1 MDALLH
7 GSTTQPRVTG
17 SGVASPRATGPRARR
32 GLVAVAL
39 GIALASTAASTSV
52 HAFALDQ
59 PIPSDDA
66 STRKGA
72 AAQEPCPCEENKE
85 EPPAKPLATAPRE
98 KTKEASNITLAQW
111 VSDWMKNPRR
121 VTAKLAIHGV
131 VPEIELEAVLP
142 ASQIKS
148 SAPQCP
154 TDPAVSS
161 DPAISTTGEIYL
173 DPDEASAGNPNP
185 EQIRVAPVA
194 PPIPTNFPFAM
205 QNADPLGPK
214 HLHPDQLDPNQLHPD
229 YVLQEYPIDEY
240 PSEPYPNHPYP
251 SLELPH
257 PNLFGSLS
265 DVQVT
270 LPASTLVAYIVAH
283 AQNSVRLEMSQQL
296 AAERAMYAQRYE
308 LLLQHNQQLQ
318 TQLAMIEAQQESTE
332 ALALRASMPSKS
344 DWSAPPIE
352 SNEQKR
358 CLSLTASRE
367 DFDAIQEDLSNIRK
381 QIAILKSNSNPI
393 PFAPS
398 YVGTEEPNAPTRQPQ
413 SRQPQSRQPQA
424 LQPQALKPQAWR
436 TARSVPY
443 TPVFSG
449 QASPGQA
456 SPGQASP
463 GQASPG
469 PASNR

>member
-1 MDALLH
+1 
-7 GSTTQPRVTG
+7 
-17 SGVASPRATGPRARR
+17 
-32 GLVAVAL
+32 L

-98 KTKEASNITLAQW
+98 KTTEASNITLAQW

-194 PPIPTNFPFAM
+194 PPIPTNFPFAK

-240 PSEPYPNHPYP
+240 PSEPYPSQPYP

-257 PNLFGSLS
+257 PNLFGPLS

-332 ALALRASMPSKS
+332 ALALRASMPSMPSKS

-413 SRQPQSRQPQA
+413 SRQPQA

-449 QASPGQA
+449 SASPGPA
-456 SPGQASP
+456 SPGPASP

>member
-1 MDALLH
+1 
-7 GSTTQPRVTG
+7 
-17 SGVASPRATGPRARR
+17 
-32 GLVAVAL
+32 
-39 GIALASTAASTSV
+39 
-52 HAFALDQ
+52 
-59 PIPSDDA
+59 
-66 STRKGA
+66 
-72 AAQEPCPCEENKE
+72 
-85 EPPAKPLATAPRE
+85 
-98 KTKEASNITLAQW
+98 
-111 VSDWMKNPRR
+111 MKNPRR

-185 EQIRVAPVA
+185 EQIQVAPVA

-332 ALALRASMPSKS
+332 ALALRASMSSKS
-344 DWSAPPIE
+344 DWSAPPNE

-413 SRQPQSRQPQA
+413 
-424 LQPQALKPQAWR
+424 ALKPQAWR
-436 TARSVPY
+436 TARTVPY

-449 QASPGQA
+449 SASSGPASPGT
-456 SPGQASP
+456 
-463 GQASPG
+463 ASPG
-469 PASNR
+469 PAANR

>member
-7 GSTTQPRVTG
+7 GSTTQLQEAGTRITTTG
-17 SGVASPRATGPRARR
+17 ATGTRARR

-39 GIALASTAASTSV
+39 GVALASSGASTSV
-52 HAFALDQ
+52 NALALDQ

-66 STRKGA
+66 SSRKGA

-85 EPPAKPLATAPRE
+85 VPPAKPLATAPRE
-98 KTKEASNITLAQW
+98 KTTEASNITLAQW

-131 VPEIELEAVLP
+131 VPEIELEAVIP
-142 ASQIKS
+142 ASQINAQ
-148 SAPQCP
+148 APQSP
-154 TDPAVSS
+154 TDPVAITDPAVSTS
-161 DPAISTTGEIYL
+161 PVASTDPIVSTT
-173 DPDEASAGNPNP
+173 DEVSAENPKE
-185 EQIRVAPVA
+185 EQIRIAPVA
-194 PPIPTNFPFAM
+194 PPIPTSYPFAT

-214 HLHPDQLDPNQLHPD
+214 HLHPNQLDPNQLHPD
-229 YVLQEYPIDEY
+229 YVLQEYPIEEY
-240 PSEPYPNHPYP
+240 PSEPYPSHSYP
-251 SLELPH
+251 SLELPN

-270 LPASTLVAYIVAH
+270 LPASTLVAYIVTH

-381 QIAILKSNSNPI
+381 QIAILKSHSNPI

-398 YVGTEEPNAPTRQPQ
+398 YVGTEEPNAQTKQPQTRQLQ
-413 SRQPQSRQPQA
+413 TRQPQA
-424 LQPQALKPQAWR
+424 LQPQTWR
-436 TARSVPY
+436 TARTVPY

-449 QASPGQA
+449 PAS
-456 SPGQASP
+456 S
-463 GQASPG
+463 G

>member
-17 SGVASPRATGPRARR
+17 TGEASPRATAPRATAPWARR

-39 GIALASTAASTSV
+39 GVALASTAASTSV

-98 KTKEASNITLAQW
+98 KTTEASNITLAQW

-142 ASQIKS
+142 ASQINS
-148 SAPQCP
+148 
-154 TDPAVSS
+154 
-161 DPAISTTGEIYL
+161 
-173 DPDEASAGNPNP
+173 SAGNPNQ
-185 EQIRVAPVA
+185 EQIHVAPVA
-194 PPIPTNFPFAM
+194 PPIPTSFPFAM
-205 QNADPLGPK
+205 QNADPLGSK
-214 HLHPDQLDPNQLHPD
+214 HLHPNQLDPNQLHPD

-240 PSEPYPNHPYP
+240 PSEQYPNHPYP

-270 LPASTLVAYIVAH
+270 VPASTLVAYIVAH

-352 SNEQKR
+352 SHEQKR

-413 SRQPQSRQPQA
+413 
-424 LQPQALKPQAWR
+424 ALKPQAWR

-449 QASPGQA
+449 PAS
-456 SPGQASP
+456 S
-463 GQASPG
+463 G

>member
-17 SGVASPRATGPRARR
+17 IGEASPRATAPRATTPWARR

-39 GIALASTAASTSV
+39 GVALASTAASTSV
-52 HAFALDQ
+52 HAFAPDQ

-85 EPPAKPLATAPRE
+85 EPPAKPLANAPRE
-98 KTKEASNITLAQW
+98 KITEASNITLAQW

-161 DPAISTTGEIYL
+161 DPAISTTGEIHS
-173 DPDEASAGNPNP
+173 DPDEASTGNPNQ
-185 EQIRVAPVA
+185 EQIHVAPVA
-194 PPIPTNFPFAM
+194 PPIPTSFPFAM
-205 QNADPLGPK
+205 QNADPLGSK
-214 HLHPDQLDPNQLHPD
+214 HLHPNQLDPNQLHPD

-240 PSEPYPNHPYP
+240 PSEPYPNQQYPNHPYP

-270 LPASTLVAYIVAH
+270 VPASTLVAYIVAH
-283 AQNSVRLEMSQQL
+283 AQNSVRLEMNQQL

-352 SNEQKR
+352 SHEQKR

-398 YVGTEEPNAPTRQPQ
+398 YVGTEETNAPT
-413 SRQPQSRQPQA
+413 RQPQSRQPQA

-449 QASPGQA
+449 PASPG
-456 SPGQASP
+456 S
-463 GQASPG
+463 ASPG

>member
-1 MDALLH
+1 
-7 GSTTQPRVTG
+7 
-17 SGVASPRATGPRARR
+17 
-32 GLVAVAL
+32 
-39 GIALASTAASTSV
+39 
-52 HAFALDQ
+52 
-59 PIPSDDA
+59 
-66 STRKGA
+66 
-72 AAQEPCPCEENKE
+72 
-85 EPPAKPLATAPRE
+85 
-98 KTKEASNITLAQW
+98 
-111 VSDWMKNPRR
+111 MKNPRR

-142 ASQIKS
+142 ASQINS
-148 SAPQCP
+148 SA
-154 TDPAVSS
+154 
-161 DPAISTTGEIYL
+161 E
-173 DPDEASAGNPNP
+173 NPNQ
-185 EQIRVAPVA
+185 EQIHVAPVA
-194 PPIPTNFPFAM
+194 PPIPTSFPFAM
-205 QNADPLGPK
+205 QNSDPLGSM
-214 HLHPDQLDPNQLHPD
+214 HLHPNQLDPNQLHPD
-229 YVLQEYPIDEY
+229 YVLQEYPIDES

-270 LPASTLVAYIVAH
+270 VPASTLVAYIVAH

-352 SNEQKR
+352 SHEQRR
-358 CLSLTASRE
+358 CMSLTASRE

-413 SRQPQSRQPQA
+413 
-424 LQPQALKPQAWR
+424 ALKPQAWR

-449 QASPGQA
+449 PAS
-456 SPGQASP
+456 S
-463 GQASPG
+463 G

>member
-7 GSTTQPRVTG
+7 GSTTQLQEAGTRITTTG
-17 SGVASPRATGPRARR
+17 ATGTRARR

-39 GIALASTAASTSV
+39 GVALASSGASTSV
-52 HAFALDQ
+52 NAFALDQ

-66 STRKGA
+66 SSRKGA

-85 EPPAKPLATAPRE
+85 VPPAKPIATAPRE
-98 KTKEASNITLAQW
+98 KTTEASNITLAQW

-131 VPEIELEAVLP
+131 VPEIELEAVIP
-142 ASQIKS
+142 ASQINAQ
-148 SAPQCP
+148 APQSP
-154 TDPAVSS
+154 TDPVAITDPAVSTS
-161 DPAISTTGEIYL
+161 PVASTDPVVSTT
-173 DPDEASAGNPNP
+173 DEVSEENPQE
-185 EQIRVAPVA
+185 EQIRVAPAA
-194 PPIPTNFPFAM
+194 PPIPMSYPFAT
-205 QNADPLGPK
+205 QNAAPLGPK
-214 HLHPDQLDPNQLHPD
+214 HLHPNQLDPNQLHPD
-229 YVLQEYPIDEY
+229 YVLQEYPIEEY
-240 PSEPYPNHPYP
+240 PSQPYLSEPYPSQSYP

-257 PNLFGSLS
+257 PNLFGTLS

-283 AQNSVRLEMSQQL
+283 AQNTVRLEMSQQL

-318 TQLAMIEAQQESTE
+318 TQLAMIEAQQESDE

-352 SNEQKR
+352 STNEQKR

-381 QIAILKSNSNPI
+381 QIAILKSRSNPI

-398 YVGTEEPNAPTRQPQ
+398 YVGTEEPNPQTRQ
-413 SRQPQSRQPQA
+413 
-424 LQPQALKPQAWR
+424 PQAWR
-436 TARSVPY
+436 TARTVPY

-449 QASPGQA
+449 PASSGPA
-456 SPGQASP
+456 SS
-463 GQASPG
+463 G

>member
-17 SGVASPRATGPRARR
+17 TRVASPRATAPRARR

-85 EPPAKPLATAPRE
+85 EPPAKPIANSPRE
-98 KTKEASNITLAQW
+98 KTTEASNITLAQW

-240 PSEPYPNHPYP
+240 PSEPYP

-318 TQLAMIEAQQESTE
+318 TQLAMIEAQPESTE

-413 SRQPQSRQPQA
+413 SRQPQA

-456 SPGQASP
+456 SPG
-463 GQASPG
+463 

>member
-7 GSTTQPRVTG
+7 GSTTQLQEAGTRITTT
-17 SGVASPRATGPRARR
+17 RATTTRARR

-39 GIALASTAASTSV
+39 GVALASSGASTSV
-52 HAFALDQ
+52 NAFALDQ

-66 STRKGA
+66 SSRKGA

-98 KTKEASNITLAQW
+98 KTTEASNITLAQW

-131 VPEIELEAVLP
+131 VPEIELEAVIP
-142 ASQIKS
+142 ASQINAQ
-148 SAPQCP
+148 APQSP
-154 TDPAVSS
+154 TDPVAITDPAVSTS
-161 DPAISTTGEIYL
+161 PVASTDPVVSTT
-173 DPDEASAGNPNP
+173 DEVSAENPKE

-194 PPIPTNFPFAM
+194 PPIPTSFPFAT

-214 HLHPDQLDPNQLHPD
+214 HLHPNQLDPNQLHPD
-229 YVLQEYPIDEY
+229 YVLQEYPIEEY
-240 PSEPYPNHPYP
+240 PSEPYPSQSYPSQSYP
-251 SLELPH
+251 SLELPN

-318 TQLAMIEAQQESTE
+318 TQLAMIEAQQESDE

-381 QIAILKSNSNPI
+381 QIAILKSHSNPI

-398 YVGTEEPNAPTRQPQ
+398 YVGTEEPNAQTRQPQ
-413 SRQPQSRQPQA
+413 TRQPQTRQPQA
-424 LQPQALKPQAWR
+424 LQPQTWR
-436 TARSVPY
+436 TARTVPY

-449 QASPGQA
+449 PASSGPA
-456 SPGQASP
+456 SS
-463 GQASPG
+463 G

>member
-17 SGVASPRATGPRARR
+17 TRVASPRATAPRARR

-52 HAFALDQ
+52 PAFALDQ

-98 KTKEASNITLAQW
+98 KTTEASNITLAQW

-161 DPAISTTGEIYL
+161 DPAISTTGEIHS
-173 DPDEASAGNPNP
+173 DPDEASAGNPNQ

-194 PPIPTNFPFAM
+194 PPIPTNFPFAI

-214 HLHPDQLDPNQLHPD
+214 HLHPNQLDPNQLHPD

-240 PSEPYPNHPYP
+240 PSEPYPNQQYPNYPYP

-381 QIAILKSNSNPI
+381 QIAILKSNTNPI

-413 SRQPQSRQPQA
+413 SRQPQALHPQA
-424 LQPQALKPQAWR
+424 LQPQAWR

-449 QASPGQA
+449 S
-456 SPGQASP
+456 ASP

>member
-7 GSTTQPRVTG
+7 GSTTQLQAAGTRITTT
-17 SGVASPRATGPRARR
+17 RATTTRPRR

-39 GIALASTAASTSV
+39 GVALASSGASTSV
-52 HAFALDQ
+52 NAFALDQ

-66 STRKGA
+66 SSRKGA

-98 KTKEASNITLAQW
+98 KTTEASNITLAQW

-131 VPEIELEAVLP
+131 VPEIELEAVIP
-142 ASQIKS
+142 ASQINAQ
-148 SAPQCP
+148 APQSP
-154 TDPAVSS
+154 TDPVAITDPAVSTS
-161 DPAISTTGEIYL
+161 PVASTDPVVSTT
-173 DPDEASAGNPNP
+173 DEVSAENPKE

-194 PPIPTNFPFAM
+194 PPIPTSYPFAT

-214 HLHPDQLDPNQLHPD
+214 HLHPNQLDPNQLHPD
-229 YVLQEYPIDEY
+229 YVLQEYPLEEY
-240 PSEPYPNHPYP
+240 PSEPYPSQSYP
-251 SLELPH
+251 SLELPN

-318 TQLAMIEAQQESTE
+318 TQLAMIEAQQESDE

-381 QIAILKSNSNPI
+381 QIAILKSHSNPI

-398 YVGTEEPNAPTRQPQ
+398 YVGTEEPNAQTRQPQ
-413 SRQPQSRQPQA
+413 TRQPQTRQPQA
-424 LQPQALKPQAWR
+424 LQPQTWR
-436 TARSVPY
+436 TARTVPY

-449 QASPGQA
+449 PASSGPA
-456 SPGQASP
+456 SSGPAS
-463 GQASPG
+463 SG

>member
-7 GSTTQPRVTG
+7 GSTTQLQEAGTRITTTG
-17 SGVASPRATGPRARR
+17 ATGTRARR

-39 GIALASTAASTSV
+39 GVALASSGASTSV
-52 HAFALDQ
+52 NAFALDQ

-66 STRKGA
+66 SSRKGA

-85 EPPAKPLATAPRE
+85 VPPAKPIATAPRE
-98 KTKEASNITLAQW
+98 KTTEASNITLAQW

-131 VPEIELEAVLP
+131 VPEIELEAVIP
-142 ASQIKS
+142 ASQINAQ
-148 SAPQCP
+148 APQSP
-154 TDPAVSS
+154 TDPVAIADPAVSTS
-161 DPAISTTGEIYL
+161 PVASTDPVVSTT
-173 DPDEASAGNPNP
+173 DEVSEENPQE

-194 PPIPTNFPFAM
+194 PPIPMSYPFAT
-205 QNADPLGPK
+205 QNAAPLGPK
-214 HLHPDQLDPNQLHPD
+214 HLRPNQLDPNQLHPD
-229 YVLQEYPIDEY
+229 YVLQEYPIEEY
-240 PSEPYPNHPYP
+240 PSERYPSQSYP

-257 PNLFGSLS
+257 PNLFGTLS

-283 AQNSVRLEMSQQL
+283 AQNTVRLEMSQQL

-308 LLLQHNQQLQ
+308 LLLHHNQQLQ
-318 TQLAMIEAQQESTE
+318 TQLAMIEAQQESDE

-381 QIAILKSNSNPI
+381 QIAILKSHSNPI

-398 YVGTEEPNAPTRQPQ
+398 YVGTEEPNAQTRQPQ
-413 SRQPQSRQPQA
+413 TRQPQA
-424 LQPQALKPQAWR
+424 LQPQTWR
-436 TARSVPY
+436 TARTVPY

-449 QASPGQA
+449 PAS
-456 SPGQASP
+456 S
-463 GQASPG
+463 G

>member
-7 GSTTQPRVTG
+7 GSTTQLQAAGTRITTTG
-17 SGVASPRATGPRARR
+17 ATTTRARR

-39 GIALASTAASTSV
+39 GVALASSGASTSV
-52 HAFALDQ
+52 NAFALDQ
-59 PIPSDDA
+59 PTPSDDA
-66 STRKGA
+66 SSRKGA

-98 KTKEASNITLAQW
+98 KTTEASNITLAQW

-131 VPEIELEAVLP
+131 VPEIELEAVIP
-142 ASQIKS
+142 ASQINAQ
-148 SAPQCP
+148 APQSSTDP
-154 TDPAVSS
+154 VAITDPAVSTS
-161 DPAISTTGEIYL
+161 PVASTDPVVSTT
-173 DPDEASAGNPNP
+173 DEVSAENPKE

-194 PPIPTNFPFAM
+194 PPIPTSFPFAT

-214 HLHPDQLDPNQLHPD
+214 HLHPNQLDPNQLHPD
-229 YVLQEYPIDEY
+229 YVLQEYPIEEY
-240 PSEPYPNHPYP
+240 PSEPYPSQSYP
-251 SLELPH
+251 SLELPN

-318 TQLAMIEAQQESTE
+318 TQLAMIEAQQESDE

-381 QIAILKSNSNPI
+381 QIAILKSHSNPI

-398 YVGTEEPNAPTRQPQ
+398 YVGTEEPNAQTRQPQ
-413 SRQPQSRQPQA
+413 TRQPQA
-424 LQPQALKPQAWR
+424 LQPQTWR
-436 TARSVPY
+436 TARTVPY

-449 QASPGQA
+449 PAS
-456 SPGQASP
+456 S
-463 GQASPG
+463 G

>member
-17 SGVASPRATGPRARR
+17 SGIACPRATGPRATGPRAHR

-39 GIALASTAASTSV
+39 GVALASTAASTSV

-85 EPPAKPLATAPRE
+85 EPPAKPLANAPRE
-98 KTKEASNITLAQW
+98 KTTEASNITLAQW

-251 SLELPH
+251 NHPYPSLELPH

-332 ALALRASMPSKS
+332 ALALRASMSSKS
-344 DWSAPPIE
+344 DWSAPPNE

-398 YVGTEEPNAPTRQPQ
+398 YVGTEEPNAPTRQPET
-413 SRQPQSRQPQA
+413 R
-424 LQPQALKPQAWR
+424 QPQALKPQAWR
-436 TARSVPY
+436 TARTVPY

-449 QASPGQA
+449 S
-456 SPGQASP
+456 
-463 GQASPG
+463 ASPG
-469 PASNR
+469 PASSGPASNR

>member
-7 GSTTQPRVTG
+7 GSTTQLQEAGTQETG
-17 SGVASPRATGPRARR
+17 TRATGTRAISTRARR

-39 GIALASTAASTSV
+39 GVALASSGASTSV
-52 HAFALDQ
+52 NAFALDQ

-66 STRKGA
+66 SSRKGA

-98 KTKEASNITLAQW
+98 KTTEASNITLAQW

-131 VPEIELEAVLP
+131 VPEIELEAVIP
-142 ASQIKS
+142 ASQINAP
-148 SAPQCP
+148 APQSP
-154 TDPAVSS
+154 TAPAVSTDPVVNTDPAVR
-161 DPAISTTGEIYL
+161 TTGEI
-173 DPDEASAGNPNP
+173 DSHPDEAPAENPNQ

-194 PPIPTNFPFAM
+194 PPIPTSYPFAA

-214 HLHPDQLDPNQLHPD
+214 HLHPNQLDPNQLHPD
-229 YVLQEYPIDEY
+229 YVLQEYPIEEY
-240 PSEPYPNHPYP
+240 PSEPYPSQSYPSQSYP
-251 SLELPH
+251 SLELPN

-381 QIAILKSNSNPI
+381 QIAILKSHSNPI

-398 YVGTEEPNAPTRQPQ
+398 YVGTEEPNAQTRQPQ
-413 SRQPQSRQPQA
+413 TRQPQTRQPQA
-424 LQPQALKPQAWR
+424 LQPQTWR
-436 TARSVPY
+436 TARTVPY

-449 QASPGQA
+449 PAS
-456 SPGQASP
+456 S
-463 GQASPG
+463 G

>member
-7 GSTTQPRVTG
+7 GSTTQLQAAGTQEAG
-17 SGVASPRATGPRARR
+17 TRATTTRARR

-39 GIALASTAASTSV
+39 GVALASSGASTSV
-52 HAFALDQ
+52 IAFALDQ

-66 STRKGA
+66 SSRKGA

-85 EPPAKPLATAPRE
+85 EQPAKPIATAPRE
-98 KTKEASNITLAQW
+98 KTTEASNITLAQW

-142 ASQIKS
+142 ASQINAP
-148 SAPQCP
+148 APQSLAAP
-154 TDPAVSS
+154 AASTDPVVSTAPVAS
-161 DPAISTTGEIYL
+161 TDPVVSTT
-173 DPDEASAGNPNP
+173 DEVSAENPKE

-194 PPIPTNFPFAM
+194 PPIPTSYPFAT

-214 HLHPDQLDPNQLHPD
+214 HLHPNQLDPNQLHPD
-229 YVLQEYPIDEY
+229 YVLQEYPIEEY
-240 PSEPYPNHPYP
+240 PSEPYPSQSYP
-251 SLELPH
+251 SLELPN

-318 TQLAMIEAQQESTE
+318 TQLAMIEAQQESDE

-381 QIAILKSNSNPI
+381 QIAILKSHSNPI

-398 YVGTEEPNAPTRQPQ
+398 YVGTEEPNAQTRQPQ
-413 SRQPQSRQPQA
+413 TRQPQA
-424 LQPQALKPQAWR
+424 LQPQTWR
-436 TARSVPY
+436 TARTVPY

-449 QASPGQA
+449 PASSGPA
-456 SPGQASP
+456 SSGPASSGP
-463 GQASPG
+463 ASSG

>member
-1 MDALLH
+1 
-7 GSTTQPRVTG
+7 
-17 SGVASPRATGPRARR
+17 
-32 GLVAVAL
+32 
-39 GIALASTAASTSV
+39 
-52 HAFALDQ
+52 
-59 PIPSDDA
+59 
-66 STRKGA
+66 
-72 AAQEPCPCEENKE
+72 
-85 EPPAKPLATAPRE
+85 
-98 KTKEASNITLAQW
+98 
-111 VSDWMKNPRR
+111 MKNPRR

-131 VPEIELEAVLP
+131 VPEIELEAVIP
-142 ASQIKS
+142 ASQINAP
-148 SAPQCP
+148 APQSP
-154 TDPAVSS
+154 TDPVAITDPAVST
-161 DPAISTTGEIYL
+161 DPAVRTTGEI
-173 DPDEASAGNPNP
+173 DSHPDEAPAENPNQ

-194 PPIPTNFPFAM
+194 PPIPTSFPFAA

-214 HLHPDQLDPNQLHPD
+214 HLHPNQLNPNQLHPD
-229 YVLQEYPIDEY
+229 YVLQEYPIEEY
-240 PSEPYPNHPYP
+240 PSEPYPSQSYP
-251 SLELPH
+251 SLELPN

-308 LLLQHNQQLQ
+308 LLLHHNQQLQ
-318 TQLAMIEAQQESTE
+318 TQLAMIEAQQESDE

-381 QIAILKSNSNPI
+381 QIAILKSHSNPI

-398 YVGTEEPNAPTRQPQ
+398 YVGTEEPNAQTRQPQ
-413 SRQPQSRQPQA
+413 TRQPQA
-424 LQPQALKPQAWR
+424 LQPQTWR
-436 TARSVPY
+436 TARTVPY

-449 QASPGQA
+449 PASSGPA
-456 SPGQASP
+456 SS
-463 GQASPG
+463 G

>member
-7 GSTTQPRVTG
+7 GSTTQLQAAGTQEAG
-17 SGVASPRATGPRARR
+17 TRATTTRAIGTRARR

-39 GIALASTAASTSV
+39 GVALASSGASTSV
-52 HAFALDQ
+52 NAFALDQ

-66 STRKGA
+66 SSRKGA

-98 KTKEASNITLAQW
+98 KTTEASNITLAQW

-142 ASQIKS
+142 ASQIN
-148 SAPQCP
+148 AQVPQSP
-154 TDPAVSS
+154 TDPVAITDPAVSTS
-161 DPAISTTGEIYL
+161 PVASTDPVVSTT
-173 DPDEASAGNPNP
+173 DEVSAENPKE

-194 PPIPTNFPFAM
+194 PPIPTSYPFAT

-214 HLHPDQLDPNQLHPD
+214 HLHPNQLDPNQLHPD
-229 YVLQEYPIDEY
+229 YVLQEYPIEEY
-240 PSEPYPNHPYP
+240 PSEPYPSQSYP
-251 SLELPH
+251 SLELPN

-270 LPASTLVAYIVAH
+270 MPASTLVAYIVAH

-318 TQLAMIEAQQESTE
+318 TQLAMIEAQQESDE

-381 QIAILKSNSNPI
+381 QIAILKSHSNPI

-398 YVGTEEPNAPTRQPQ
+398 YVGTEEPNAQTRQPQ
-413 SRQPQSRQPQA
+413 TRQPQTRQPQA
-424 LQPQALKPQAWR
+424 LQPQTWR
-436 TARSVPY
+436 TARTVPY

-449 QASPGQA
+449 PAS
-456 SPGQASP
+456 S
-463 GQASPG
+463 G

>member
-1 MDALLH
+1 
-7 GSTTQPRVTG
+7 
-17 SGVASPRATGPRARR
+17 
-32 GLVAVAL
+32 L

-72 AAQEPCPCEENKE
+72 AAQETCPCEESKE

-98 KTKEASNITLAQW
+98 KTTEASNITLAQW

-142 ASQIKS
+142 ASQINS
-148 SAPQCP
+148 SAPQSP
-154 TDPAVSS
+154 PAPAAVASTDPVV
-161 DPAISTTGEIYL
+161 STTGEF
-173 DPDEASAGNPNP
+173 DSHPDEVSAENPAE

-194 PPIPTNFPFAM
+194 PPIPTSFPFAT

-214 HLHPDQLDPNQLHPD
+214 HLHPNQLDPNQLHPD

-240 PSEPYPNHPYP
+240 PSEPYPSQPYP
-251 SLELPH
+251 SLELPN
-257 PNLFGSLS
+257 PNLFGSFS

-318 TQLAMIEAQQESTE
+318 TQLAMIEAQQESDE
-332 ALALRASMPSKS
+332 AVALRASMPSKS
-344 DWSAPPIE
+344 EWSAPPTE
-352 SNEQKR
+352 SNEQTR

-381 QIAILKSNSNPI
+381 QIAILKSHSNPI

-398 YVGTEEPNAPTRQPQ
+398 YVGTEEPNAQTRQPQ
-413 SRQPQSRQPQA
+413 TRQPQARQPQA
-424 LQPQALKPQAWR
+424 LQPQTWR
-436 TARSVPY
+436 TARTVPY
-443 TPVFSG
+443 NPVFSG
-449 QASPGQA
+449 PAS
-456 SPGQASP
+456 S
-463 GQASPG
+463 G

>member
-17 SGVASPRATGPRARR
+17 TGEASPRATGPRARR

-39 GIALASTAASTSV
+39 GVALASTSV
-52 HAFALDQ
+52 HAVALDQ

-98 KTKEASNITLAQW
+98 KTTEASNITLAQW

-142 ASQIKS
+142 ASQINS
-148 SAPQCP
+148 SA
-154 TDPAVSS
+154 
-161 DPAISTTGEIYL
+161 E
-173 DPDEASAGNPNP
+173 NPNQ
-185 EQIRVAPVA
+185 EQIQVAPVA

-214 HLHPDQLDPNQLHPD
+214 HLHPNQLDPNQLHPD

-270 LPASTLVAYIVAH
+270 VPASTLVAYIVAH

-332 ALALRASMPSKS
+332 ALALRASMPSQS

-413 SRQPQSRQPQA
+413 SRQPQALKPQT
-424 LQPQALKPQAWR
+424 LKPQAWR

-449 QASPGQA
+449 PAS
-456 SPGQASP
+456 S
-463 GQASPG
+463 G

>member
-17 SGVASPRATGPRARR
+17 TRVASPRATAPRARR
-32 GLVAVAL
+32 GLFAVAL

-59 PIPSDDA
+59 LIPSDDA

-98 KTKEASNITLAQW
+98 KTTEASNITLAQW

-240 PSEPYPNHPYP
+240 PSEPYP

-413 SRQPQSRQPQA
+413 SRQPQA

-443 TPVFSG
+443 NPVFS
-449 QASPGQA
+449 
-456 SPGQASP
+456 GQASP

>member
-1 MDALLH
+1 
-7 GSTTQPRVTG
+7 
-17 SGVASPRATGPRARR
+17 
-32 GLVAVAL
+32 
-39 GIALASTAASTSV
+39 
-52 HAFALDQ
+52 
-59 PIPSDDA
+59 
-66 STRKGA
+66 
-72 AAQEPCPCEENKE
+72 
-85 EPPAKPLATAPRE
+85 
-98 KTKEASNITLAQW
+98 
-111 VSDWMKNPRR
+111 MKNPRR

-161 DPAISTTGEIYL
+161 DPAISTTGEIHS
-173 DPDEASAGNPNP
+173 DPDEASTGNPNQ
-185 EQIRVAPVA
+185 EQIHVAPVA

-205 QNADPLGPK
+205 QNADPLGSM
-214 HLHPDQLDPNQLHPD
+214 HLHPNQLDPNQLHPD

-270 LPASTLVAYIVAH
+270 VPASTLVAYIVAH

-332 ALALRASMPSKS
+332 ALALRASMPSKN

-352 SNEQKR
+352 SHEQKR

-398 YVGTEEPNAPTRQPQ
+398 YVGTEETNAPTRQPQ
-413 SRQPQSRQPQA
+413 SR
-424 LQPQALKPQAWR
+424 QPQALKPQAWR

-443 TPVFSG
+443 TPVYSG
-449 QASPGQA
+449 PASSGPA
-456 SPGQASP
+456 SS
-463 GQASPG
+463 G

>member
-7 GSTTQPRVTG
+7 GSTTQLQAAGTQEAG
-17 SGVASPRATGPRARR
+17 TRATTTRARR

-39 GIALASTAASTSV
+39 GVALASSGASTSV
-52 HAFALDQ
+52 IAFALDQ

-66 STRKGA
+66 SSRKGA

-85 EPPAKPLATAPRE
+85 EQPAKPLAPAPRE
-98 KTKEASNITLAQW
+98 KTTEASNITLAQW

-142 ASQIKS
+142 ASQINAP
-148 SAPQCP
+148 APQSLAAP
-154 TDPAVSS
+154 AASTDPVVSTAPVAS
-161 DPAISTTGEIYL
+161 TDPVVSTT
-173 DPDEASAGNPNP
+173 DEVSAENPKE

-194 PPIPTNFPFAM
+194 PPIPTSYPFAT

-214 HLHPDQLDPNQLHPD
+214 HLHPNQLDPNQLHPD
-229 YVLQEYPIDEY
+229 YVLQEYPIEEY
-240 PSEPYPNHPYP
+240 PSEPYPSQSYP
-251 SLELPH
+251 SLELPN

-318 TQLAMIEAQQESTE
+318 TQLAMIEAQQESDE

-381 QIAILKSNSNPI
+381 QIAILKSHSNPI

-413 SRQPQSRQPQA
+413 TRQPQTRQPQA
-424 LQPQALKPQAWR
+424 LQPQTWR
-436 TARSVPY
+436 TARTVPY

-449 QASPGQA
+449 PASSGPA
-456 SPGQASP
+456 SSGPASSGP
-463 GQASPG
+463 ASSG